1 MLLIGCLKAK
11 KSQVLFH
18 NDSHTK
24 KDSIS
29 KQFPYHSDTLPED
42 CLLCGDKSN
51 TPLSFYWGEDNI
63 DVIRLNTFNITYI
76 GINRYDNYGNRIEK
90 PIRGSSIKITNTG
103 ENRFSKDRIASGLLP
118 GVAYWQNEMRKS
130 IPAKPV
136 FTDYSS
142 LKNYVHIVGK
152 IRDLVNQVT
161 DADGV
166 TTFFLYFVHIISSP
180 LINPMLKL
188 LTLHGESL
196 LIGC

>member
-1 MLLIGCLKAK
+1 MERFQPVIRDNIWLKA
-11 KSQVLFH
+11 
-18 NDSHTK
+18 ND
-24 KDSIS
+24 
-29 KQFPYHSDTLPED
+29 
-42 CLLCGDKSN
+42 
-51 TPLSFYWGEDNI
+51 
-63 DVIRLNTFNITYI
+63 
-76 GINRYDNYGNRIEK
+76 
-90 PIRGSSIKITNTG
+90 
-103 ENRFSKDRIASGLLP
+103 KDRIASGLLP

-196 LIGC
+196 LTGC